1 MTIARASEQTHI
13 RPDLDA
19 IVSVIEPK
27 SSVLDL
33 GCGDG
38 ELLARLVGEKNINAR
53 GVELDEKNVRA
64 CVGKGLSVRQGNIE
78 EGLADYR
85 DKAFD
90 FVVLSQTLA
99 FLKRPQPVVREMLRV
114 GDCAVISFENAGY
127 WKSRLRFL
135 GGHGF
140 GASLCSDEDRERAI
154 TLDHFAEFA
163 RCADAKIVRAL
174 YSTDNRRVVSSPL
187 WFAQHAVYVVK
198 VALGS

>member
-154 TLDHFAEFA
+154 TLDQFLSFAK
-163 RCADAKIVRAL
+163 CVDAKIENVL
-174 YSTDNRRVVSSPL
+174 YSTDNRRVASLPI
-187 WFAQHAVYVVK
+187 WFAQHAVYVLK
-198 VALGS
+198 AQE